1 MPAYSFYQKS
11 LVRTVEVSHFRIH
24 ANSYAA
30 ALTRIRDFKDHDVDN
45 YTHEEDVESGDF
57 QSLYECSSKLD
68 PDQNGGAATI
78 EIYNEAD
85 ELAADNATGADK
97 PHEL

>member
-24 ANSYAA
+24 ADSYAA

-57 QSLYECSSKLD
+57 QSLYECSSTLD

-85 ELAADNATGADK
+85 ELVADNATGADK

>member
-11 LVRTVEVSHFRIH
+11 LVRTVEVNHFHVH
-24 ANSYAA
+24 ADSYAA
-30 ALTRIRDFKDHDVDN
+30 AIARIRDFKDHDVDN
-45 YTHEEDVESGDF
+45 HTHEEDVESGDF

-78 EIYNEAD
+78 ETYNEAD
-85 ELAADNATGADK
+85 ELVASNASGADK
-97 PHEL
+97 PHEP